1 MSASQPAQPKLAGFL
16 AFTLQEEGGY
26 SDLSNDPGGATNL
39 GVTQATLTDWREQ
52 HGLPAATVADVKALT
67 VAAVTPIYGTM
78 FDNPICGEQL
88 PDGVGLLV
96 FDFAV
101 NAGTGR
107 SARVLQQALGFTGD
121 NLDGWVGAVT
131 LAAAHAA
138 NQATLMHDLCAGRVA
153 YYQTLSTFGEF
164 GSDWV
169 GRSNRCL
176 TLALQMAGLAPPSVP
191 ATIELGASGAAV
203 SALQTA
209 LKSAGIYHGT
219 VDGDFGPRTKSAV
232 MTYQNAHGLYP
243 DCIAGPETLK
253 SLGLA

>member
-39 GVTQATLTDWREQ
+39 GVTQSTLTDWREQ
-52 HGLPAATVADVKALT
+52 HGLPAATIADVKALT
-67 VAAVTPIYGTM
+67 VATVTPIYGTM

-153 YYQTLSTFGEF
+153 YYQTLSTFSEPT
-164 GSDWV
+164 GSGD
-169 GRSNRCL
+169 R
-176 TLALQMAGLAPPSVP
+176 T
-191 ATIELGASGAAV
+191 GA
-203 SALQTA
+203 
-209 LKSAGIYHGT
+209 
-219 VDGDFGPRTKSAV
+219 
-232 MTYQNAHGLYP
+232 
-243 DCIAGPETLK
+243 
-253 SLGLA
+253 